1 MFKDLEL
8 SQVGGKGQE
17 TGLRYLLDKKRVGAP
32 ESTDESEGSPI
43 SGKGKEFGGGQFR
56 NAEGERG
63 SWTAEV
69 RGVEDI

>member
-8 SQVGGKGQE
+8 SQVGRKGQE
-17 TGLRYLLDKKRVGAP
+17 TGLGYLLDKKRVGVR
-32 ESTDESEGSPI
+32 ESIEAEGSPT

-56 NAEGERG
+56 NAEGEHG